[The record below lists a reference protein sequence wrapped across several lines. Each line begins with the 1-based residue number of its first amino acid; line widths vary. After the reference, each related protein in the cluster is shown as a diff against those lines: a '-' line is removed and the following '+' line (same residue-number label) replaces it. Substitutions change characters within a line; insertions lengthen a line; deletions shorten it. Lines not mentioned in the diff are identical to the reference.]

1 MPNEIDSNINNIYST
16 TIQEICNKHE
26 RTLGNNLDSIFN
38 ALEEACTSLKDSDFN
53 LGNLYNKFCGIIKGI
68 VQNITAPV
76 AKFIYD
82 LASAF
87 IDSAKANGQT
97 VPDNRIALVE
107 SATSMADSANYIE
120 INENNRLAYY
130 YMSENRQEAWC
141 ADTVTTLLR
150 GIPGFDSAVL
160 DEIGNTRSVPYF
172 KKWAEKKQIYNDV
185 SGLKSESRANFVNSS
200 VKAGDLVLYKGAS
213 HIGIVVEI
221 YPNGYTDP
229 ATGREYP
236 PGSFKTVEG
245 NTSDKL
251 AYTIYRPNSGLVG
264 GFIDMSRYLDS
275 ELVLSSINA
284 SDITLSLS
292 DNFQEPYNN
301 IKPPADL
308 NEHLME

>member
-1 MPNEIDSNINNIYST
+1 MSNEINPNVCDIYSQT
-16 TIQEICNKHE
+16 LQSVCDKHKK
-26 RTLGNNLDSIFN
+26 TLGNNFASIFN
-38 ALEEACTSLKDSDFN
+38 ALEEVCTSLEDKDFN
-53 LGNLYNKFCGIIKGI
+53 LGNLYNKFCGIVKE
-68 VQNITAPV
+68 VVHNITTPV

-87 IDSAKANGQT
+87 IDSAKANGKT
-97 VPDNRIALVE
+97 VPDNRIALIE

-141 ADTVTTLLR
+141 AGTVTTLLR

-185 SGLKSESRANFVNSS
+185 SGLKSESRANFVNNS

-229 ATGREYP
+229 NTGIEYP

-275 ELVLSSINA
+275 ELVLPSVGAKNL
-284 SDITLSLS
+284 TLSWADS
-292 DNFQEPYNN
+292 YENSNN
-301 IKPPADL
+301 IKPYIDL
-308 NEHLME
+308 NKRLPK

>member
-1 MPNEIDSNINNIYST
+1 MSNEINPNVSNIYSET
-16 TIQEICNKHE
+16 LQSVCDKHKK
-26 RTLGNNLDSIFN
+26 TLGNNFASIFN
-38 ALEEACTSLKDSDFN
+38 ALEEICTSLEDRDFN
-53 LGNLYNKFCGIIKGI
+53 LGNLYNKFCGVVKE
-68 VQNITAPV
+68 VVHNITTPV

-82 LASAF
+82 LATAF

-97 VPDNRIALVE
+97 VPDNRIALIE
-107 SATSMADSANYIE
+107 SATSMVDSANYIE

-160 DEIGNTRSVPYF
+160 DEIGITSSVPYF
-172 KKWAEKKQIYNDV
+172 KKWAENKHIYREV
-185 SGLKSESRANFVNSS
+185 SVIKPGDRADFISNS
-200 VKAGDLVLYKGAS
+200 VKAGDLMLYKGAA

-245 NTSDKL
+245 NTSNEL
-251 AYTIYRPNSGLVG
+251 AYTIYPPNSGLIG
-264 GFIDMSRYLDS
+264 GFIDMSRCLDS
-275 ELVLSSINA
+275 ELVLTSVGA
-284 SDITLSLS
+284 KDLTLSWADS
-292 DNFQEPYNN
+292 YENSNN
-301 IKPPADL
+301 IKPYIDL
-308 NEHLME
+308 NKRLPK